1 MAESWLRMI
10 ELKTESELKI
20 IRENGKIL
28 TLILRELAQ
37 RAKPGV
43 STQQLN
49 DWAEELMRSFGCES
63 AFKGYQGRGPYP
75 FPASICTSINH
86 EIVHGIP
93 SPKRILK
100 AGDVLSIDAGI
111 KRSGFYADLA
121 TTITISSPQPNN
133 GAEKLLEVAREAL
146 RRGIAAAQPENRV
159 SDISHA
165 IGSYVESQGFSVV
178 KRFVGHGV
186 GRQMHEDPQIPNY
199 GPPGRGAL
207 LKPGMVLAIEP
218 MVFKGESL
226 GEEIVSSDGWTVVTP
241 NGGLAAH
248 FEAMVVVTE
257 CGPETLANGIF

>member
-1 MAESWLRMI
+1 MI
-10 ELKTESELKI
+10 ELKTESELEI
-20 IRENGKIL
+20 IRENCQIL
-28 TLILRELAQ
+28 MTILRELTG
-37 RAKPGV
+37 RARPGI
-43 STQQLN
+43 STRQLN
-49 DWAEELMRSFGCES
+49 DWAEELMREFEAES

-100 AGDVLSIDAGI
+100 AGDLLSIDAGI
-111 KRSGFYADLA
+111 KRNGFYADLA
-121 TTITISSPQPNN
+121 TTVTIEPSSSRTFKQSNN
-133 GAEKLLEVAREAL
+133 DAAEKLLDVAKEAL
-146 RRGIAAAQPENRV
+146 RRGIAAVQPGNRV

-165 IGSYVESQGFSVV
+165 IGSYVEAQGFSVV

-186 GRQMHEDPQIPNY
+186 GRKMHEEPQIPNY

-218 MVFKGESL
+218 MVFNGDKGE
-226 GEEIVSSDGWTVVTP
+226 EVVTADGWTVVTP

-257 CGPETLANGIF
+257 RGPETLANGIF